1 MGYAL
6 GRVESPPLEPLSLFD
21 HELPVSPL
29 PKYFGHVASIAIN
42 KKFRGTGI
50 GKTLMRNL
58 HQSFAKDFEVDQVT
72 LLCRVSLFAFL

>member
-6 GRVESPPLEPLSLFD
+6 GRVESTPVEPLSLFT

-42 KKFRGTGI
+42 KRFRGTGI
-50 GKTLMRNL
+50 GKTLMCNL
-58 HQSFAKDFEVDQVT
+58 HQSFAKEFEIDQVT
-72 LLCRVSLFAFL
+72 LLCRVS